1 MSGNPQPD
9 AAAMQNLF
17 QAGQAFA
24 QGFMNFMSQQQG
36 TQAGQA
42 APAPQF
48 PQNEAIA
55 GLQKEFATRHVAL
68 WQDMLQRGQG
78 GAAAEVKDKRFSAP
92 EWSESPYFDY
102 LRQAYLV
109 NADFLDKL
117 IEAVPVDDAAARDR
131 LKFFTRQFIDAM
143 APSNFVATNPE
154 FISTALQTQGASI
167 TAGIRNLVAD
177 LGKGRISMTDDDAF
191 EVGRNLAVT
200 PGQVIFENELIQ
212 LIQYAPAT
220 PQVHARPLLIVPPCI
235 NKFYILDLQPE
246 NSFVRH
252 AVAQG
257 MTVFLVSWRNPQADL
272 GHLGWDDYLEM
283 GALKALEVAQEVS
296 GADKVNALGF
306 CVGGTILSAA
316 LSVAKARGEE
326 RVASLTLLTALLDFS
341 DGGEVTHY
349 VDAASV
355 AAREAAIGRGGL
367 LRGAELASA
376 FSSLRANDLI
386 WQYVVGN
393 YLKGGKP
400 RAFDLLYWN
409 ADSTN
414 LPGPFAVW
422 YLRHLY
428 LENALREPGRL
439 AMCGTTADLG
449 RLDMPA
455 YLYSSREDH
464 IVPWK
469 SAYHSRG
476 ILGGET
482 TFVMGASGHIAGVVN
497 PPAAAKRSHWRNE
510 SPAATAEAWL
520 AGATEH
526 RGSWWPHW
534 VEWLRRHAGELRKAP
549 KQPGS
554 RRHKPI
560 EAAPGR
566 YVKEKA

>member
-24 QGFMNFMSQQQG
+24 QGFMNFMTQQQG
-36 TQAGQA
+36 AQAGQA
-42 APAPQF
+42 APAPPF

-55 GLQKEFATRHVAL
+55 GLQKEFAARHVAL

-154 FISTALQTQGASI
+154 FIRTALATQGASI
-167 TAGIRNLVAD
+167 TAGLQNLVAD
-177 LGKGRISMTDDDAF
+177 LGKGSISMTDDDAF

-272 GHLGWDDYLEM
+272 GHLGWDDYVEK
-283 GALKALEVAQEVS
+283 GALAALDVAREVS